1 MADERSHISWSFMLG
16 MFYCGLGAVAYDITP
31 EITILGFILVVI
43 GGIIPNIDSSDAGW
57 TGELPGLFGA
67 LVPIIFL
74 QSFPHLATNSV
85 RIALTLFF
93 GFALSRW
100 VFSYLTKEV
109 FLNRGA
115 LHSIPAVI
123 LFFEIAYLL
132 FPDISWKLRTFLGGA
147 LAIGAFSH
155 LLIDSFTN
163 LSIVQKTVKPK
174 GHSGSVLK
182 FSSSDARGTWALYLG
197 ILTLGWFVAK
207 DFKPNLSVRSPVTVS
222 ETAPSK

>member
-16 MFYCGLGAVAYDITP
+16 MFYCALGAVSYDITP
-31 EITILGFILVVI
+31 EITILGFIFVII
-43 GGIIPNIDSSDAGW
+43 GGILPNIDSSDGGW

-67 LVPIIFL
+67 LVPILFL
-74 QSFPHLATNSV
+74 QSFPNLATNSV

-93 GFALSRW
+93 GFTLSRW
-100 VFSYLTKEV
+100 AFSYLTKEV

-132 FPDISWKLRTFLGGA
+132 FPDLQWKLRTFLGGA
-147 LAIGAFSH
+147 LAIGALSH

-163 LSIVQKTVKPK
+163 LSLVKKAIKPNA
-174 GHSGSVLK
+174 HSGSVLK
-182 FSSSDARGTWALYLG
+182 FSSDSRGTWALYLG
-197 ILTLGWFVAK
+197 IITLGWFVAK

-222 ETAPSK
+222 EPAPTK